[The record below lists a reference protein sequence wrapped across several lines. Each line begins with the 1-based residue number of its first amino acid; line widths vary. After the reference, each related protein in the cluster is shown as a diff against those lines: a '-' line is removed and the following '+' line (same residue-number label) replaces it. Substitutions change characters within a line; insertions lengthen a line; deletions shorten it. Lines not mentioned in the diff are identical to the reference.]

1 MEPNVPLAELGP
13 AFTTETDLLWYVLH
27 TKSRQEKAL
36 ADELARMNIP
46 CYLPIVE
53 QVRYHGQRKALV
65 AEPLF
70 AGYVFLKGTLEH
82 AYQADRTKRVANILP
97 VHNQE
102 RLDWDLRNLALA
114 LHQQAPL
121 DPYPFLKAGRK
132 VQVRAGPFRGL
143 QGLVEERLGWNRLV
157 LSVNML
163 GQAVSLEIDGSLLDP
178 VD

>member
-1 MEPNVPLAELGP
+1 MEQNLPLVELGP
-13 AFTTETDLLWYVLH
+13 AFVTDSELLWYVLH

-36 ADELARMNIP
+36 ADELTRMNIP

-70 AGYVFLKGTLEH
+70 AGYVFLKGTLEE
-82 AYQADRTKRVANILP
+82 AYLADRTKRVANILP

-121 DPYPFLKAGRK
+121 DPYPFLKTGRR
-132 VQVRAGPFRGL
+132 VQVRAGPFRNL
-143 QGLVEERLGWNRLV
+143 QGLIEDRLGWNRLI

-163 GQAVSLEIDGSLLDP
+163 GQAVSLEIDGSLLDL

>member
-1 MEPNVPLAELGP
+1 LALIELGP
-13 AFTTETDLLWYVLH
+13 AFAPTTDLPWYVLH

-36 ADELARMNIP
+36 ADELTRMNIP
-46 CYLPIVE
+46 CYLPIIE
-53 QVRYHGQRKALV
+53 QVRYHGQRKVKV

-70 AGYVFLKGTLEH
+70 AGYVFLKGTLEE

-121 DPYPFLKAGRK
+121 DPYPFLKTGRR

-143 QGLVEERLGWNRLV
+143 QGLIEDRLGWNRLV

-163 GQAVSLEIDGSLLDP
+163 GQAVSLEVDGSLLDLI
-178 VD
+178 D